1 MRKLLPYEHQLIEAL
16 GVTKEE
22 YLNFLVA
29 QEEYVDPKIGT
40 ALDIRNGPSPDPV
53 TISIILTV
61 VGILFQVGAAL
72 LAPKPEIPDASR
84 RSRQKRFAPSFGFNS
99 AQDLAKYGD
108 PVNLVYTNND
118 DNAKGNVRV
127 NGSLLWSSIDSF
139 GSSQFMRLT
148 VALGASQIEQIDY
161 TRTAFGQ
168 LAFSDLDRKSI
179 YVFEG
184 LDKPAKFSDGV
195 SGFAGTTRYP
205 ELLKSA
211 EPDVDL
217 AFLCLNR
224 DLESSA
230 TTRVGYSQAYTP
242 SSFTS
247 LGVYDSIPINVRV
260 TSRNKKGKT
269 EKHDIG
275 IELKKDTADNNL
287 WIENASNSS
296 GVKGFFEEDSKI
308 VLYFDDTTE
317 KRDDDVPRKTAENLR
332 HQTLEA
338 LDFSSTYIL
347 GAAKFR
353 LHSYLGEDRILTE
366 DNSVRAKFVCV
377 EGGKAPATPYTTKTP
392 LVFKDEKIYFKVS
405 GIGVTVPVED
415 STISEENLEIIEGKF
430 QEALDILTGDEEEV
444 RGLTAKAGSFNIDFS
459 DPVSNGEITPSLR
472 VAWKPE
478 YVATVDLDFN
488 IKNGSDTDKTNQL
501 TRRVENFPKA
511 GSIKYTQDVRD
522 QVGADEPV
530 NAQGQLIDLTITTK
544 EIRKKAR
551 KQKKALVR
559 LVEDIKAGVFDGAD
573 TDIINRSFSYIERI
587 DSYNND
593 RGKVVP
599 FKNFRFDFPLNNQ
612 TCLAVGLDENGNS
625 LIDNLL
631 ARNGFGPTDNR
642 RIREK
647 RFFKGVE
654 EAKFENRT
662 GERVSH
668 YYTFAY
674 IDSQETV
681 NLFNFTGVQ
690 GTTSTD
696 VFPEDDKLQAKRN
709 RLAKVQQEKQ
719 DVRKNSKTRLDEV
732 NTRVKEDALT
742 SSSVAQNK
750 SRQLLNRDTNFEN
763 AKFEDFKS
771 EQLAEDKDNARVA
784 KRIETLLNRRR
795 ADAINIIEA
804 DIDLIDEFLD
814 QVPDDLQI
822 TDRVGTRAIRSAL
835 KDLNRQKKQAKIDLE
850 FVLDDWPNNFLNSID
865 NDFFTKCLTKAESAT
880 YNTISA
886 CDAVI
891 FSLKTKLFRRITG
904 RQKEY
909 GDRKVDGYS
918 ESDNGVK
925 SRMAFFR
932 MFYRQSK
939 TDRTDWNEI
948 PYMFVVRHG
957 SEAEFYTQI
966 IFYSQLQTEWEFKF
980 DPVFD
985 VRAEYETRPF
995 NSYFFLE
1002 NTDKSK
1008 TVQIDNTL
1016 DYINFVGRK
1025 VNRGGDSL
1033 SYYPTEKERGPY
1045 LTNEWDMF
1053 SVNSDTQVA
1062 FSFESG
1068 PEIALTAVTEQ
1079 QLDLD
1084 YVSKYK
1090 KMQTMSLGVFA
1101 GRNIQDLRSIST
1113 MVQKGK
1119 LCRTV
1124 EKPNKTPPTKSSSYA
1139 PDIFVDTL
1147 LDEDNGVGK
1156 YITSENIDFD
1166 SLKLAKAFCVNNKLF
1181 MDGVIA
1187 DPGSWRE
1194 FWVNAAPFSLL
1205 ELARKNGKD
1214 TLVPAIPIDECGEF
1228 SDPNGLPVNVNISAL
1243 FTTGNILQ
1251 GSYKEEF
1258 LNATDS
1264 TENLIASVIY
1274 RDSTSAKTFTTN
1286 KSVNV
1291 RLLENDT
1298 SSANDDQ
1305 NTRETFDVSQF
1316 VTNRSQAI
1324 MFGKLLCNQR
1334 RYVKKGIEFRTLPS
1348 EAGLEPGAFIYVDVG
1363 IKDWDHYS
1371 SGIIMK
1377 GGALN
1382 SPLAGNSV
1390 SRQDA
1395 ETTGKNFNFLLYK
1408 PLTGEVESE
1417 TASVVT
1423 TNKGISTASALSG
1436 YEGWMFVM
1444 GSEKPNKRVFRVTE
1458 LSIEEEGE
1466 LSVKAVEYPCF
1477 EESGGTRAHIA
1488 DFRSSKFEVS

>member
-72 LAPKPEIPDASR
+72 LAPKPDIPDASR
-84 RSRQKRFAPSFGFNS
+84 RNRQKRFAPSFGFNS

-184 LDKPAKFSDGV
+184 LNEPAKFNNGV
-195 SGFAGTTRYP
+195 SGFAGTARYP
-205 ELLKSA
+205 ELLKPA
-211 EPDVDL
+211 EPDDL

-230 TTRVGYSQAYTP
+230 TTRLGYSQAYTP

-260 TSRNKKGKT
+260 SSRDKKGKS

-275 IELKKDTADNNL
+275 IELKKDKANNNL
-287 WIENASNSS
+287 WVENASNSS
-296 GVKGFFEEDSKI
+296 GVKGFFEESNAI
-308 VLYFDDTTE
+308 VLYFDDTTA
-317 KRDDDVPRKTAENLR
+317 KRDDDAPRKTAENLR

-353 LHSYLGEDRILTE
+353 LHSYLGDTRILT
-366 DNSVRAKFVCV
+366 DKDSVRAKFVCV
-377 EGGKAPATPYTTKTP
+377 EGGKAPTTNYAIKTP
-392 LVFKDEKIYFKVS
+392 LVFKDEKISFKIS
-405 GIGVTVPVED
+405 GVGVTVPVED

-444 RGLTAKAGSFNIDFS
+444 RGLTVKAGSVNIDFS

-472 VAWKPE
+472 VAWEPE
-478 YVATVDLDFN
+478 YVATVDLNFN
-488 IKNGSDTDKTNQL
+488 DTNGNGTERTVKL
-501 TRRVENFPKA
+501 TEREEYFAKG
-511 GSIKYTQDVRD
+511 GSINFTQDLRE
-522 QVGADEPV
+522 QVGAEDST
-530 NAQGQLIDLTITTK
+530 IDLTVTTK
-544 EIRKKAR
+544 EIRKPAKQ
-551 KQKKALVR
+551 QKKALKR
-559 LVEDIKAGVFDGAD
+559 LIDDINAGVFDGAD
-573 TDIINRSFSYIERI
+573 DDIPNTFFSYTESIGSYSER
-587 DSYNND
+587 
-593 RGKVVP
+593 RGDKDGIPAAVP
-599 FKNFRFDFPLNNQ
+599 FKDFQFSGVFENQ
-612 TCLAVGLDENGNS
+612 TCMGVAAGH
-625 LIDNLL
+625 IDNLL
-631 ARNGFGPTDNR
+631 RNSDGS
-642 RIREK
+642 ISVK
-647 RFFKGVE
+647 KFFKGVE
-654 EAKFENRT
+654 DKTNAQE
-662 GERVSH
+662 GVSH
-668 YYTFAY
+668 HYTFAY
-674 IDSQETV
+674 KDSRGVV
-681 NLFNFTGVQ
+681 NLFNFTGLQ
-690 GTTSTD
+690 NTESTD
-696 VFPEDDKLQAKRN
+696 VFLDDEKLSDRRDNLSTTQTQKQSAKNKAVGLEKDGKRKTTLITKDSLVDQVNRDSLNRVLLTDETGLSKAEYTVFED
-709 RLAKVQQEKQ
+709 KQ
-719 DVRKNSKTRLDEV
+719 K
-732 NTRVKEDALT
+732 KEDK
-742 SSSVAQNK
+742 QIDRIN
-750 SRQLLNRDTNFEN
+750 
-763 AKFEDFKS
+763 
-771 EQLAEDKDNARVA
+771 
-784 KRIETLLNRRR
+784 KRIETLLGRRR
-795 ADAINIIEA
+795 ADAVAIIEA
-804 DIDLIDEFLD
+804 DIALLDDFLED
-814 QVPDDLQI
+814 VPDDLQI
-822 TDRVGTRAIRSAL
+822 KDRVGTKAIRSAL
-835 KDLNRQKKQAKIDLE
+835 KDLNKEKKQARNDLE
-850 FVLDDWPNNFLNSID
+850 FFLNDWPNSFLNSLD
-865 NDFFTKCLTKAESAT
+865 NDFFTKCLVKAESAT

-891 FSLKTKLFRRITG
+891 FSLKTKLFRRISG
-904 RQKEY
+904 RQKKY

-925 SRMAFFR
+925 SRMAFFK
-932 MFYRQSK
+932 MFYRQSSPDE
-939 TDRTDWNEI
+939 TPWNEI
-948 PYMFVVRHG
+948 PHMFALRHG

-966 IFYSQLQTEWEFKF
+966 TFYSQLQTEWEFKF

-985 VRAEYETRPF
+985 VRAEHETRPF
-995 NSYFFLE
+995 DNYFFLE
-1002 NTDKSK
+1002 NTDKST
-1008 TVQIDNTL
+1008 TVQINNTQN
-1016 DYINFVGRK
+1016 YINFVGRK
-1025 VNRGGDSL
+1025 VSKGGDAL
-1033 SYYPTEKERGPY
+1033 SYYPDEKERGPY

-1068 PEIALTAVTEQ
+1068 PEIFLTAVTEQ
-1079 QLDLD
+1079 QLDLGYAD
-1084 YVSKYK
+1084 KYK

-1113 MVQKGK
+1113 MVKKGK

-1124 EKPNKTPPTKSSSYA
+1124 EKPNKTPPAKSSSYA

-1147 LDEDNGVGK
+1147 LDKDNGVGK
-1156 YITSENIDFD
+1156 YITSKNIDFE
-1166 SLKLAKAFCVNNKLF
+1166 SLKTAKAFCVKNKLF

-1214 TLVPAIPIDECGEF
+1214 TLVPAVPVNSSGEF
-1228 SDPNGLPVNVNISAL
+1228 SDTNGLPTNVDISAL

-1291 RLLENDT
+1291 ELSLKQSNT
-1298 SSANDDQ
+1298 DD
-1305 NTRETFDVSQF
+1305 TRETFDLSQF
-1316 VTNRSQAI
+1316 VTRRDQAI

-1334 RYVKKGIEFRTLPS
+1334 RHIRKGIEFRTLPS

-1363 IKDWDHYS
+1363 LKDWDHYS

-1377 GGALN
+1377 DGALN
-1382 SPLAGNSV
+1382 SPLAGSSA
-1390 SRQDA
+1390 SRQDV
-1395 ETTGKNFNFLLYK
+1395 ETTGKDFNFLLYK
-1408 PLTGEVESE
+1408 PLTGEVKSE

-1444 GSEKPNKRVFRVTE
+1444 GKDRPNKRVFRVTE
-1458 LSIEEEGE
+1458 LAIEEEGE

-1477 EESGGTRAHIA
+1477 EEADGTRAEIA